1 MSSDWSRPKS
11 DQIRSNLQETA
22 ARGESYRFNNLRD
35 KVKQQLDSCK
45 EIEATC
51 DNQMSRWQEEP
62 QEHGQSHDQVVSEDN
77 LKRKS
82 LEGTNVLNEQREDN
96 GEGGDVVRVWRKEAT
111 RS

>member
-1 MSSDWSRPKS
+1 MRCLPNGRDQS
-11 DQIRSNLQETA
+11 QIRSNLQETA

-62 QEHGQSHDQVVSEDN
+62 QEHGQSHDQVVSEDC
-77 LKRKS
+77 LKRKI
-82 LEGTNVLNEQREDN
+82 LELMC
-96 GEGGDVVRVWRKEAT
+96 
-111 RS
+111 

>member
-1 MSSDWSRPKS
+1 MSPDWSRPKS
-11 DQIRSNLQETA
+11 DQIRSNLQEIA

-62 QEHGQSHDQVVSEDN
+62 QEHGQSHDQVVSEDC

-82 LEGTNVLNEQREDN
+82 LEGTNALNEQREDN